1 MQHDKCL
8 NHIQLNQQINTGSE
22 HIPGSG
28 RAEHSSCLLHS
39 CTFQIHPAERSA
51 WSQVPVSR
59 GYFPASQTGQ
69 SSRKVVRPSPLPF
82 LNQMALI
89 LKENNYDVWSWVKI
103 IATWFGKK
111 TSPIYHLNMEITK
124 KFTERGLQR
133 TMEFSG
139 YMINLCLLPQSQ
151 VCCCRRTTEGNKY
164 TWTQTLWMCC
174 WRGYT
179 NPLPRSSCC
188 PTLPW

>member
-82 LNQMALI
+82 HNQMSLI

-103 IATWFGKK
+103 IAIWFGKK
-111 TSPIYHLNMEITK
+111 NISYLSLKYGNYKEVHWERPTKDYGIFWIYDQSLPITSVT
-124 KFTERGLQR
+124 GL
-133 TMEFSG
+133 
-139 YMINLCLLPQSQ
+139 LL
-151 VCCCRRTTEGNKY
+151 
-164 TWTQTLWMCC
+164 
-174 WRGYT
+174 
-179 NPLPRSSCC
+179 
-188 PTLPW
+188 